1 MKKLL
6 GNLKLILKIGIL
18 FPIITIFLAGMSI
31 INYISASK
39 ELQKSIENEMA
50 LLADNV
56 GNSVENKL
64 HSHEQLIYSAK
75 SSIESAD
82 KVMTREQFKQFAEQL
97 LPSNKETYGMGL
109 WLEKNAAGGKN
120 FGPYVYKENE
130 KMVYTNVYEK
140 PSYAF
145 HTQKWYTDSI
155 QSSKI
160 TYTEPY
166 FDQSLGKMFISFGV
180 QVVKN
185 STPVGVIT
193 GDYVL
198 DSIQSIVS
206 DVKIR
211 DSGYAFLMD
220 NNGKFLTHP
229 DAKKVNKET
238 VQKFLKIPI
247 EKFSK
252 EKQLMETTIK
262 GTNYTLQYEKI
273 DGVPWKLVLLVPTKE
288 LYADVQGMVYQQIV
302 VSIVLIV
309 LIAIIIYLLARYMR
323 GEVQVINKHLG
334 HLATGDLT
342 QTMSVATR
350 DEFGEMAQYYNHSVE
365 ALRKMAKNI
374 LTESETVASTAE
386 ELTASVQEVNHS
398 VTEVAISI
406 QDVAEN
412 TNKQQVVSDQLESAT
427 TQLANEMTKVKNTLK
442 NTVTHSAAT
451 SDLAVEGAKQI
462 SAFVDEFTHLHTQ
475 IEDSANL
482 VSNLSDYSIKIEK
495 MSQLISSIT
504 EQTNLLSLN
513 AAIEA
518 ARAGEAG
525 KGFAVVAGEV
535 KELAEQTSQ
544 ASQEIATLVHNV
556 QNQINKASLMME
568 QSRSIAQNGIV
579 SVQQAGVNFDTIA
592 KAIMELKQ
600 TIEQTSFSTT
610 NAYDKLTK
618 VTFKVQEI
626 SKQAVATNDHTLN
639 VSAITEEQA
648 STMTEM
654 ATAAEQL
661 AKLAQN
667 LQEET
672 GKFNV

>member
-185 STPVGVIT
+185 STTVGVIT

-579 SVQQAGVNFDTIA
+579 SVQQAGINFDTIA

>member
-365 ALRKMAKNI
+365 ALRKMVKNI

-568 QSRSIAQNGIV
+568 QSRSIAQNGLV

>member
-309 LIAIIIYLLARYMR
+309 LIAIIIYLLARYMC

-365 ALRKMAKNI
+365 ALRKMVKNI

-568 QSRSIAQNGIV
+568 QSRSIAQNGLV

>member
-365 ALRKMAKNI
+365 ALRKMVKNI